1 MRKYRIAAGYV
12 RNSTGK
18 FTSRNVDK
26 QAIRISDSTI
36 ALKGRKQQPSPPGVL
51 DAVNP
56 GLYSDFARTT
66 GPIR

>member
-26 QAIRISDSTI
+26 QAIRIPDSTI
-36 ALKGRKQQPSPPGVL
+36 ALKGRKQQPSIVPKSVRVL
-51 DAVNP
+51 GAVNP
-56 GLYSDFARTT
+56 
-66 GPIR
+66 